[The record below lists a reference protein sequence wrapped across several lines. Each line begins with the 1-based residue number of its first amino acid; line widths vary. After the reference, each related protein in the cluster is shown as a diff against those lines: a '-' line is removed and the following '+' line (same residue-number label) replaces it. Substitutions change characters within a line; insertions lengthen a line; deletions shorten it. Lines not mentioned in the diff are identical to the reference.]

1 MRRRYELMK
10 RVGETKDKKP
20 GQEMHG
26 RKLVAETIEKEVPV
40 KPGRPDPAPGK
51 MGAEP
56 VLGRAIWSG
65 TLSIGLV
72 NVAVSLHKM
81 TVDRSF
87 SFHLL
92 HRQDH
97 QPLRYERICSKDGA
111 VVPWEETVRGYEVR
125 KGQFVVIEKD
135 ELVAAMP
142 ESDRKIHID
151 KFVFYLSLDPMYF
164 ARSYLLSPDRDP
176 DAYHLL
182 YAAFEQEGKA
192 GVGRFT
198 LRTREYPVVVH
209 AYRGGLVLTMLRYAD
224 EVLVP
229 SSFLEFSVENPPA
242 KRDLD
247 LAIRIIGDL
256 SGDFAITDYHDHAR
270 DNIEQLIRKKMSGEV
285 FVVEKPKEAET
296 RELRAALE
304 ETLARLQQ
312 QA

>member
-1 MRRRYELMK
+1 MK
-10 RVGETKDKKP
+10 RDGISKDTQQH
-20 GQEMHG
+20 QEMEH
-26 RKLVAETIEKEVPV
+26 RK
-40 KPGRPDPAPGK
+40 PAPEGAGK
-51 MGAEP
+51 GVQPEPVRQVPAAGKKGTEP

-81 TVDRSF
+81 IVDRSF

-97 QPLRYERICSKDGA
+97 QPVRYERICSRDGA

-125 KGQFVVIEKD
+125 KGHFVVIEKD
-135 ELVAAMP
+135 ELEAAMP

-164 ARSYLLSPDRDP
+164 ARSYLLSPDGDP
-176 DAYHLL
+176 EAYHLL
-182 YAAFEQEGKA
+182 FAAFAQEGKA

-198 LRTREYPVVVH
+198 LRTREYPVAIH
-209 AYRGGLVLTMLRYAD
+209 AYQGGLVLTMLRYAD
-224 EVLVP
+224 EVRSPL
-229 SSFLEFSVENPPA
+229 SFPELSAGKPPA

-256 SGDFAITDYHDHAR
+256 SGDFAISDYHDQAR
-270 DNIEQLIRKKMSGEV
+270 ENIGELIRNKMKGEV
-285 FVVEKPKEAET
+285 FVVEKSKEAEPK
-296 RELRAALE
+296 ELRVALE

-312 QA
+312 G

>member
-1 MRRRYELMK
+1 MHRRYEKMK
-10 RVGETKDKKP
+10 RAGTPKNTKQN
-20 GQEMHG
+20 QEMDHG
-26 RKLVAETIEKEVPV
+26 KPVAETTGKEVRPE
-40 KPGRPDPAPGK
+40 PGRQVPAAGK
-51 MGAEP
+51 KGTES
-56 VLGRAIWSG
+56 VLGRPIWSG

-97 QPLRYERICSKDGA
+97 QPLRYERICSRDGA
-111 VVPWEETVRGYEVR
+111 IVPWEETVRGYEVR
-125 KGQFVVIEKD
+125 RGHFVVIEKD

-176 DAYHLL
+176 EAYLLL
-182 YAAFEQEGKA
+182 YAVFEQEGKA

-198 LRTREYPVVVH
+198 LRTREYPVVIH
-209 AYRGGLVLTMLRYAD
+209 AYQGGLVLTMLRYAD
-224 EVLVP
+224 EVLSP
-229 SSFLEFSVENPPA
+229 SSFPEFSAGKTPA
-242 KRDLD
+242 KRDME

-256 SGDFAITDYHDHAR
+256 SGDFAISDYHDHAR
-270 DNIEQLIRKKMSGEV
+270 DNIEELIRNKMKGEV
-285 FVVEKPKEAET
+285 FVVEKPKEAEPG
-296 RELRAALE
+296 ELRAALE

-312 QA
+312 A

>member
-1 MRRRYELMK
+1 MDRRYDKMK
-10 RVGETKDKKP
+10 RAGTTEDTKEN
-20 GQEMHG
+20 QEMD
-26 RKLVAETIEKEVPV
+26 RIMPVAGMTGKEVQPE
-40 KPGRPDPAPGK
+40 PGRQVPAAGK
-51 MGAEP
+51 KGAES

-97 QPLRYERICSKDGA
+97 QPLRYERICSRDGA

-125 KGQFVVIEKD
+125 KGHFVVIEKD

-176 DAYHLL
+176 EAYHLL

-198 LRTREYPVVVH
+198 LRTREYPVVIH
-209 AYRGGLVLTMLRYAD
+209 AYQGGLVLTMLRYAD
-224 EVLVP
+224 EVLSP
-229 SSFLEFSVENPPA
+229 MSFPEFSAGKPPA
-242 KRDLD
+242 KRDLE

-256 SGDFAITDYHDHAR
+256 SGDFAISDYHDRAR
-270 DNIEQLIRKKMSGEV
+270 DNIEKLIRSKMKGEV

-296 RELRAALE
+296 GELRAALE
-304 ETLARLQQ
+304 ETLARLRQT
-312 QA
+312 

>member
-1 MRRRYELMK
+1 MHRSFENMK
-10 RVGETKDKKP
+10 STGTAKDTKQIQEKDSRNPVGENTGKEIP
-20 GQEMHG
+20 AESG
-26 RKLVAETIEKEVPV
+26 R
-40 KPGRPDPAPGK
+40 RDPAPGGK
-51 MGAEP
+51 GTES

-97 QPLRYERICSKDGA
+97 QPLRYERICSRDGA

-125 KGQFVVIEKD
+125 KGHFVVIEKD
-135 ELVAAMP
+135 ELAAAMP

-176 DAYHLL
+176 EAYHLL
-182 YAAFEQEGKA
+182 YAAFDQEGKA

-198 LRTREYPVVVH
+198 LRTREYPVVIH
-209 AYRGGLVLTMLRYAD
+209 AYQGGLVLTMLRYAD
-224 EVLVP
+224 EVLSP
-229 SSFLEFSVENPPA
+229 SSFPEFSAGKPPA
-242 KRDLD
+242 KRDLE

-256 SGDFAITDYHDHAR
+256 SGDFAISDYHDNAR
-270 DNIEQLIRKKMSGEV
+270 DNIEELIRNKMKGEV
-285 FVVEKPKEAET
+285 FVVEKPKEAEPK
-296 RELRAALE
+296 ELRAALE

-312 QA
+312 A